1 MMNTPPTRDVRE
13 RNAAT
18 HQVAIFGRPDWQTPL
33 GDRAAL
39 GVLTRIKPSLSIE
52 IGTAQGGSLDRIAA
66 HSQEVHALDL
76 NDELLALAVARVN
89 LRFGGRLSSK
99 HASGG

>member
-18 HQVAIFGRPDWQTPL
+18 HQVAIFGRPDWQMPP

-39 GVLTRIKPSLSIE
+39 EGIFTQIKPSL
-52 IGTAQGGSLDRIAA
+52 
-66 HSQEVHALDL
+66 
-76 NDELLALAVARVN
+76 
-89 LRFGGRLSSK
+89 
-99 HASGG
+99 

>member
-1 MMNTPPTRDVRE
+1 MMNTPRTRDVRE
-13 RNAAT
+13 QNAAT
-18 HQVAIFGRPDWQTPL
+18 HQVAIFGRPDWRMPL

-39 GVLTRIKPSLSIE
+39 GVLTQIKPSLSIE
-52 IGTAQGGSLDRIAA
+52 IGTAQGGSLERIAV
-66 HSQEVHALDL
+66 HSEEVHALDL

-89 LRFGGRLSSK
+89 LRFGGRSSSK